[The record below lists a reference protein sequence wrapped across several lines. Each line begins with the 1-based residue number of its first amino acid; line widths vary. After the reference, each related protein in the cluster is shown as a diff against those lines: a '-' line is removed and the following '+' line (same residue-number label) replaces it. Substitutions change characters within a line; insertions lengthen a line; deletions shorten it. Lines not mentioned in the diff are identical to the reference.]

1 MGFFSSLFGDKIE
14 NENRSKPF
22 HKNSSSLERKD
33 WFLRTSPWNRIDS
46 KIIDA
51 LINKFGNN
59 PMFEV
64 FVVTSKEHNLV
75 LRYEQL
81 NKKDQAE
88 AVICSNIANM
98 LCEVGTHSAKRMIA
112 LQGGFQKNMKEVRKH
127 YGIVRDTL
135 ETAIVLD
142 KNQIAAYT
150 YLSVVLGLIKKFEDG
165 LKYARQGIA
174 VIQEIRK
181 SNVPFHLSDI
191 DVIKNADETMDDIE
205 KALRQL
211 EEDYKEHLT

>member
-1 MGFFSSLFGDKIE
+1 MGFFNSLFGGKIE

-33 WFLRTSPWNRIDS
+33 WFSRTRPWNGIDS

-51 LINKFGNN
+51 LINKFGDN

-64 FVVTSKEHNLV
+64 FVVTSMEHNLV
-75 LRYEQL
+75 LRYEQM
-81 NKKDQAE
+81 NKKDLAE
-88 AVICSNIANM
+88 AVICSIIATI
-98 LCEVGTHSAKRMIA
+98 LCEVGTLSAKRMIA
-112 LQGGFQKNMKEVRKH
+112 LQGEFQNNIKEVRKH
-127 YGIVRDTL
+127 YGTVRDTL

-142 KNQIAAYT
+142 ENQIAAYT
-150 YLSVVLGLIKKFEDG
+150 YLSVVLGLIKNFEDG

-174 VIQEIRK
+174 AIQEIRK

-205 KALRQL
+205 KTLRQL
-211 EEDYKEHLT
+211 EEDYKKHLV